1 MQAGTR
7 VWVASA
13 VAAVLASFGVVTAD
27 VLLVGATVALWMWLL
42 THQTVFVTSARDP
55 GRLEVLID
63 NVPNRLSVDEPRN
76 IRLQAKR
83 DDAVPVNIT
92 ITPKLPAS
100 IIADESTPLVLA
112 TGRTTTERTF
122 QIKAQVTGTARIEPH
137 RLEFTD
143 PGGFFTAT
151 LQYGDTHTINVQPQT
166 TGNLHVGEGG
176 QPVATR
182 YGEHKAGR
190 AGAGLEP
197 YEVREYAPGD
207 QLSRIDWKATAR
219 LGEPHIREYELT
231 TTHETTL
238 VVDHRASMGV
248 GDDGETELDY
258 LREVALAFVE
268 SAERFDDPLG
278 LYTVGD
284 SGMTTADGPAAG
296 TERYNTARGVVRTLS
311 PTRPESSDSTD
322 DPTSPATARRNASR
336 LADDPTPLGE
346 TLRPYFDATDVY
358 VRRLADRPLFRTVQ
372 LARSQLRAGSWTV
385 IITDDTRPREL
396 REAAKLARRNDC
408 RVLVFLAPSVL
419 YEPHGLDDLDRAYG
433 RYREFEEFR
442 ASLALLDRV
451 TALEVAP
458 GDRLETVVGRHR
470 AGTRRRRGAGRPAG
484 IDRTPTGSRSSD
496 VEPATPPEGA
506 ADE

>member
-1 MQAGTR
+1 MGDKQIEATIRAKVDTTG
-7 VWVASA
+7 
-13 VAAVLASFGVVTAD
+13 LAY
-27 VLLVGATVALWMWLL
+27 VG
-42 THQTVFVTSARDP
+42 
-55 GRLEVLID
+55 
-63 NVPNRLSVDEPRN
+63 
-76 IRLQAKR
+76 
-83 DDAVPVNIT
+83 
-92 ITPKLPAS
+92 
-100 IIADESTPLVLA
+100 
-112 TGRTTTERTF
+112 
-122 QIKAQVTGTARIEPH
+122 PH
-137 RLEFTD
+137 DLEFTD
-143 PGGFFTAT
+143 PGGFFTST
-151 LQYGDTHTINVQPQT
+151 LQYGDTHTITIQPRT

-231 TTHETTL
+231 TTHETAL

-248 GDDGETELDY
+248 GDDGETKLDY
-258 LREVALAFVE
+258 LREVGLAFVE

-284 SGMTTADGPAAG
+284 DGATTADGPAAG
-296 TERYNTARGVVRTLS
+296 TEQYNAARGVVRALS
-311 PTRPESSDSTD
+311 PTRPESSDPTD
-322 DPTSPATARRNASR
+322 DPTPPATARRNARR
-336 LADDPTPLGE
+336 LADDRTPLGE

-358 VRRLADRPLFRTVQ
+358 VRRLADQPLFRTVQ

-385 IITDDTRPREL
+385 IITDDTHPKEV

-408 RVLVFLAPSVL
+408 RVLLFLAPSVL

-442 ASLALLDRV
+442 ASLARLDRV

-470 AGTRRRRGAGRPAG
+470 AGTRRRRGAGRSAG
-484 IDRTPTGSRSSD
+484 TDRSPTGSRSSD
-496 VEPATPPEGA
+496 AEPATPPEGA